1 MNEKHFS
8 IHRILPFF
16 VALLLV
22 SLALCTPAS
31 AGLAVAGAKYMGEI
45 APGETYV
52 HTITVSTKPTD
63 AQMDIVIDVMGF
75 GQGADRGYTTLTP
88 DQDTGQYSA
97 RPWITL
103 DASSFT
109 LTPGGSKTV
118 MATIVV
124 PKDAGAGGRY
134 AMIYI
139 HNKPGGGGTT
149 GVAAAIAVPVM
160 VTIKGQ
166 PVTETGSIAD
176 IKAVTR
182 SDGKTAI
189 VTTFKNTGD
198 HHYYGATDAVTVTGA
213 GGKKVASVTLDPS
226 ATAIIPGATVTF
238 EAVTATPLAPGSYT
252 AESKVTLPSGTV
264 LDTRTMT
271 VEVAAGSSA
280 TVPTEPAVQVPA
292 GTVTGAG
299 TMKGGADIAGSP
311 AEAKATYAPAPGSLA
326 LCTMLG
332 VLLIVRNILK
342 KT

>member
-1 MNEKHFS
+1 MNEKYFS

-63 AQMDIVIDVMGF
+63 AAMDIVIDVMGF
-75 GQGADRGYTTLTP
+75 GQGADRGYTTLP
-88 DQDTGQYSA
+88 AVQDTGQYSA
-97 RPWITL
+97 RPFITL

-109 LTPGGSKTV
+109 LKPGESKTV
-118 MATIVV
+118 KATIAV
-124 PKDAGAGGRY
+124 PKNAGAGGRY

-139 HNKPGGGGTT
+139 HTKPGGGGTT
-149 GVAAAIAVPVM
+149 GVAAAIGVPVM
-160 VTIKGQ
+160 ATIKGQ

-189 VTTFKNTGD
+189 VTTFRHTGN
-198 HHYYGATDAVTVTGA
+198 HHYYGATNAVTVTAAA
-213 GGKKVASVTLDPS
+213 GKEIATVTLDPS

-238 EAVTATPLAPGSYT
+238 EAVTPTPLVPGTYT

-264 LDTRTMT
+264 LDTKKMP
-271 VEVAAGSSA
+271 VEVAAA
-280 TVPTEPAVQVPA
+280 PAGEAPA
-292 GTVTGAG
+292 GTASLATPGTGTG
-299 TMKGGADIAGSP
+299 KGSGGADIVQGTVAAPG
-311 AEAKATYAPAPGSLA
+311 ANATYSPGPSPLIICGMLA
-326 LCTMLG
+326 AA
-332 VLLIVRNILK
+332 LLLWCRK
-342 KT
+342 K